1 MIAALFAQAAVT
13 AAINP
18 PADWSTLAP
27 LPIQRPAA
35 PAPAPALSQFV
46 RDEVAAGRCSAAMA
60 TARGHALSVDLAVL
74 VGAGGQ
80 VRRIVP
86 RAIGCATVEQYAS
99 GIALNLTRAA
109 LRAPGADTWYR
120 TSVDFAW

>member
-1 MIAALFAQAAVT
+1 MIGALLAQAAMV

-18 PADWSTLAP
+18 PGDWSGLAP

-35 PAPAPALSQFV
+35 PARALSQFV
-46 RDEVAAGRCSAAMA
+46 RDEVAAGRCAAAVA
-60 TARGHALSVDLAVL
+60 TPRGYALSVDLAVL

-86 RAIGCATVEQYAS
+86 RAI
-99 GIALNLTRAA
+99 
-109 LRAPGADTWYR
+109 
-120 TSVDFAW
+120 

>member
-1 MIAALFAQAAVT
+1 MIVALLAQAAMV

-18 PADWSTLAP
+18 PGDWSGLAP

-35 PAPAPALSQFV
+35 PARALSQFV
-46 RDEVAAGRCSAAMA
+46 RDEVAAGRCAAAVA
-60 TARGHALSVDLAVL
+60 TPRGYALSVDLAVL

-99 GIALNLTRAA
+99 GIALNLTRTA

-120 TSVDFAW
+120 TTVDFAW